1 MKITNTLAALSL
13 TLLLAGCGHAV
24 RIAALPS
31 GCTASNSITLQHGAG
46 RLVLDSE
53 CIHVSPGDTV
63 TLAIDPPPTQP
74 DVVRTKFRGLGNRW
88 LDRSNE
94 SSSLATIRVPVPR
107 DESKSNREYKYE
119 IHVRGVGVLDP
130 RIVVQ

>member
-1 MKITNTLAALSL
+1 MKITNTLAALSS

-24 RIAALPS
+24 RVAALPP
-31 GCTASNSITLQHGAG
+31 GCTPSNSLTLQHGAG
-46 RLVLDSE
+46 RLVLNSE
-53 CIHVSPGDTV
+53 CIGVSPGDTV
-63 TLAIDPPPTQP
+63 TLTIDPPPTQA
-74 DVVRTKFRGLGNRW
+74 DVVSTKYRGLGNRW

-94 SSSLATIRVPVPR
+94 SSSPGTIRVSVPR
-107 DESKSNREYKYE
+107 DDKKSNKEYKYE